1 MSVDINK
8 LRKLSD
14 KELLGYLK
22 PHTPYTIEAVQ
33 IAVEL
38 LEKERKYVFSEDEK
52 LKIDEVIHL
61 KEQDNL
67 KDFQEY
73 QEDYSV
79 PDTPENSH
87 YPKIHSKKYVLSM
100 GTTFTSLVSGYYI
113 YQNLKDLDLN
123 TNANKRKII
132 ASAVFGFIVL
142 VILLVLYHLY
152 GYDFMKDYEARNSS
166 YGKYRLTANNVYF
179 YLYIVVNGF
188 FAYVIWSDFI
198 PKRLQYRSK
207 NT

>member
-33 IAVEL
+33 IVIDL

-52 LKIDEVIHL
+52 LKINEIIHL

-73 QEDYSV
+73 QEDFSV

-87 YPKIHSKKYVLSM
+87 YPKLHSKKYVLSM
-100 GTTFTSLVSGYYI
+100 GTAFSSLATGYYI
-113 YQNLKDLDLN
+113 FINLKDLGLN
-123 TNANKRKII
+123 SKINRRKLI
-132 ASAVFGFIVL
+132 AASVFGFIVL
-142 VILLVLYHLY
+142 VTLLLLYHFY
-152 GYDFMKDYEARNSS
+152 GYNVIKEYEPKNRS
-166 YGKYRLTANNVYF
+166 YGIYKLTANKAYI
-179 YLYIVVNGF
+179 YLYILINVLF
-188 FAYVIWSDFI
+188 SYVIWDDFI
-198 PKRLQYRSK
+198 PKRLQYRPK